1 MQRRV
6 TTWAATCVLL
16 AGPLFADSPV
26 KSYQEA
32 RQVLDAGIQAMGGLE
47 ALRGI
52 KACLARAAARATRR
66 ARA

>member
-1 MQRRV
+1 MERRV
-6 TTWAATCVLL
+6 MAWATTAAFVAC
-16 AGPLFADSPV
+16 PLFAGSPV

-52 KACLARAAARATRR
+52 KDVSREGAARATPRVR
-66 ARA
+66 A